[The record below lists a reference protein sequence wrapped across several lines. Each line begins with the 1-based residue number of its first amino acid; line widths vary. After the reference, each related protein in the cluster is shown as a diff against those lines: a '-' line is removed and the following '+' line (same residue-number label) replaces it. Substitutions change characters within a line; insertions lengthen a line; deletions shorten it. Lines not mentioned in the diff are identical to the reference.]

1 MTRITSL
8 EELRTI
14 YRPPHELAFKKQLD
28 HLDQHCRRFIALSPF
43 LTIASVGKDGLPDAS
58 PRGDQPGFV
67 HVMDDNKALAI
78 PDWPGNNR
86 LDTLSNILAH
96 TVVGLIFLI
105 PGVDEVLRVNG
116 DAELH
121 ADEALRAPFAR
132 SGKLPRLVITVRV
145 REAYLHCAKALM
157 RAKLWDPAA
166 RITRSELPTMNEM
179 LRDQTSGTG
188 PVEPQDAMVERYRTV
203 LY

>member
-8 EELRTI
+8 EELRAL
-14 YRPPHELAFKKQLD
+14 YPPAHERALKKQLS
-28 HLDQHCRRFIALSPF
+28 HLDRHCRRFIELSPF
-43 LTIASVGKDGLPDAS
+43 LAISSMGQDGLGDVS

-67 HVMDDNKALAI
+67 HVTDDHTLLI

-86 LDTLSNILAH
+86 LDTLSNILANPN
-96 TVVGLIFLI
+96 VGLLFLI

-116 DAELH
+116 MAELH
-121 ADEALRAPFAR
+121 AGETLRAPFVR
-132 SGKLPRLVITVRV
+132 SGKLPRLVVKVRV

-157 RAKLWDPAA
+157 RSKLWDPAA
-166 RITRSELPTMNEM
+166 RIVRSALPTMNEM
-179 LRDQTSGTG
+179 MRDQTESTDA
-188 PVEPQDAMVERYRTV
+188 VEPQDEMVARYRTV